1 MHEPTMDDERYEP
14 STPQLSAGRKMLIA
28 LAVVAGLAALIAL
41 GGWLKQ
47 RLSTPDAPHRQVA
60 RISILPDTPPPPPPP
75 PPREEPKPQQ
85 RDNKPP
91 PPDAAPKAAPVP
103 DNAPIKMEGAA
114 GDGPSPFAA
123 GSVAKDYQGGAP
135 ATGPAASAAAGGTG
149 VNSDRAQDRFYAQSA
164 RQQLQAEIERHLRGD
179 AAELSASFSVWV
191 GRSGAIER
199 FELLPGSNPRDDA
212 DLRAALDETARGLRL
227 APPPGALTQPMRFRL
242 KVRPQ
247 G

>member
-1 MHEPTMDDERYEP
+1 MDDERYEP
-14 STPQLSAGRKMLIA
+14 STPLLSTGRKALIA
-28 LAVVAGLAALIAL
+28 LAALLGLAALIAL
-41 GGWLKQ
+41 GWWLKHS
-47 RLSTPDAPHRQVA
+47 LSTPDVARRQVA
-60 RISILPDTPPPPPPP
+60 RISILPDTPPPPPP

-91 PPDAAPKAAPVP
+91 PPDASPKAAPVP
-103 DNAPIKMEGAA
+103 ENAPIKMEGAA

-123 GSVAKDYQGGAP
+123 GSVAKDYQGGA
-135 ATGPAASAAAGGTG
+135 TSSGPAASATVGGAGALA
-149 VNSDRAQDRFYAQSA
+149 DRAHDRFYGQSA
-164 RQQLQAEIERHLRGD
+164 RQQLQAEIERHLRAE
-179 AAELSASFSVWV
+179 AAELTASFSVWV

-199 FELLPGSNPRDDA
+199 FELAPGSNPRDDA

-227 APPPGALTQPMRFRL
+227 APPPVALVQPMRFRL

>member
-1 MHEPTMDDERYEP
+1 MDDTPYEP
-14 STPQLSAGRKMLIA
+14 STPELSAGRKTLIA
-28 LAVVAGLAALIAL
+28 LAVLAGLAALIAL
-41 GGWLKQ
+41 GDWLKQ

-75 PPREEPKPQQ
+75 PREAPKPQQ

-103 DNAPIKMEGAA
+103 ENAPIKMEGST

-135 ATGPAASAAAGGTG
+135 ATGPAASAATGGTG
-149 VNSDRAQDRFYAQSA
+149 LTSDRAQDRFYAQSA

-179 AAELSASFSVWV
+179 AAELSASFSLWV
-191 GRSGAIER
+191 GRNGVIER
-199 FELLPGSNPRDDA
+199 FELLPGGNPRDDA

-227 APPPGALTQPMRFRL
+227 APPPGALSQPMRFRL

>member
-1 MHEPTMDDERYEP
+1 MDDERYDP
-14 STPQLSAGRKMLIA
+14 STPELSAGRKALIA
-28 LAVVAGLAALIAL
+28 LAVVVGLAALIAL
-41 GGWLKQ
+41 GGWLKHN
-47 RLSTPDAPHRQVA
+47 LSTPDAPRRQVA

-75 PPREEPKPQQ
+75 PREEPKPPQ

-103 DNAPIKMEGAA
+103 ENAPIKMEGAA

-123 GSVAKDYQGGAP
+123 GSVAKDYLGGAP
-135 ATGPAASAAAGGTG
+135 ATGLAASAAAGGTG
-149 VNSDRAQDRFYAQSA
+149 IHSDRAQDRFYAQSA

-179 AAELSASFSVWV
+179 AAELTASFSVWV
-191 GRSGAIER
+191 SRNGAIER
-199 FELLPGSNPRDDA
+199 YELMPGSNPLDDA

-227 APPPGALTQPMRFRL
+227 APPPGALTQPLRFRL
-242 KVRPQ
+242 KLRPQ